1 MCCLEEL
8 SVTEMRLQLNPGEYF
23 NTRSFSDTKFIF
35 CKPQIYVFTYIYFPV
50 TEYNL
55 AINNMLSNIT
65 QRRGG
70 ADRGAVWVAEKQ
82 GRVRLPAVTLN
93 RWYNFKWLTRLP
105 GFLSPRKHRE
115 EWWSSF
121 ISELSIFATDEE
133 LPSCKSIFTFW
144 KQCVYILNR
153 NIR

>member
-1 MCCLEEL
+1 MCGLGEL

-35 CKPQIYVFTYIYFPV
+35 GKPQIHVFMFIYFPV

-65 QRRGG
+65 RVGG
-70 ADRGAVWVAEKQ
+70 ADAVQCESRRQ

-93 RWYNFKWLTRLP
+93 R
-105 GFLSPRKHRE
+105 
-115 EWWSSF
+115 
-121 ISELSIFATDEE
+121 
-133 LPSCKSIFTFW
+133 
-144 KQCVYILNR
+144 
-153 NIR
+153 

>member
-35 CKPQIYVFTYIYFPV
+35 CKPQIYVFMYIYFPV

-70 ADRGAVWVAEKQ
+70 GERIAGQCESRRNKDGYVS
-82 GRVRLPAVTLN
+82 RLSL
-93 RWYNFKWLTRLP
+93 
-105 GFLSPRKHRE
+105 
-115 EWWSSF
+115 
-121 ISELSIFATDEE
+121 
-133 LPSCKSIFTFW
+133 
-144 KQCVYILNR
+144 
-153 NIR
+153 